1 MPKVRG
7 LSKAGAPVVTGIDPY
22 SHESTAEAVTRLTEL
37 VEAQARVIRDY
48 ETAAARSR
56 ETFERALAAA
66 RLGMWECDL
75 TTETLQWSGG
85 TYDMFGIERASPL
98 VRKQTLPRYSA
109 CSLQALEKIR
119 SESLAQRKG
128 FNLDADIVTER
139 GVQRWIRITAVV
151 DCAGNRPV
159 RLFGMKQDITEEKA
173 KWDRLR
179 YLAEVDELTGL
190 TNRSLFQSKLAEMCE
205 TAHPADPGGALLL
218 IDLDG
223 FKDVNDSLGH
233 ATGDECLSEVARR
246 LARACPD
253 GLTVA
258 RIGGDEFAVLLGPS
272 SDKPQVSAIAAH
284 IVKTMSRPV
293 ASRGQRFTIGASVG
307 IAWISSCA
315 PGEIFQ
321 RADAALYA
329 AKSAGKNTF
338 RWFDPRY
345 ASAKETRAG

>member
-1 MPKVRG
+1 MPKARG
-7 LSKAGAPVVTGIDPY
+7 LHRAGAPDVAGIDPY
-22 SHESTAEAVTRLTEL
+22 SHESTAEAVARLTEL

-48 ETAAARSR
+48 EATEARSR
-56 ETFERALAAA
+56 ETFERATAAA

-98 VRKQTLPRYSA
+98 VRKQTLPRYSVR
-109 CSLQALEKIR
+109 SLEALEKIR

-128 FNLDADIVTER
+128 FNLDADIVTAR
-139 GVQRWIRITAVV
+139 GIQRWIRITAVV

-173 KWDRLR
+173 RWDRLR

-205 TAHPADPGGALLL
+205 TADPGGALLL

-233 ATGDECLSEVARR
+233 AAGDECLSEVARR
-246 LARACPD
+246 LSRACPD

-258 RIGGDEFAVLLGPS
+258 RIGGDEFAVLLGPA
-272 SDKPQVSAIAAH
+272 SDKPHVSAIAAH

-293 ASRGQRFTIGASVG
+293 TSRCQRFTIGASVG
-307 IAWISSCA
+307 IAWIGGCA

-329 AKSAGKNTF
+329 AKSAGKNAF
-338 RWFDPRY
+338 RWFDSGHAR
-345 ASAKETRAG
+345 AKATRAC

>member
-1 MPKVRG
+1 MPKARG
-7 LSKAGAPVVTGIDPY
+7 SHQAGAPVVAGVDPY
-22 SHESTAEAVTRLTEL
+22 SHESTAEAVARLTEL

-48 ETAAARSR
+48 EAATARSC

-75 TTETLQWSGG
+75 TTETLQWSAG

-98 VRKQTLPRYSA
+98 VRNQTLPRYSA
-109 CSLQALEKIR
+109 RSLEALEKIR

-128 FNLDADIVTER
+128 FNLDAAIVTAR
-139 GVQRWIRITAVV
+139 GMHRWIRITAIV

-179 YLAEVDELTGL
+179 HLAEVDELTGL

-205 TAHPADPGGALLL
+205 TADPGGALLL

-233 ATGDECLSEVARR
+233 AAGDECLSEVARR
-246 LARACPD
+246 LSRACPD

-258 RIGGDEFAVLLGPS
+258 RIGGDEFAVLLGPP
-272 SDKPQVSAIAAH
+272 SDKSHVSAIAAH
-284 IVKTMSRPV
+284 IVKTMSRAV
-293 ASRGQRFTIGASVG
+293 ASRGQHFTIGASVG

-338 RWFDPRY
+338 RWFDPSQAR
-345 ASAKETRAG
+345 SKETRAG

>member
-7 LSKAGAPVVTGIDPY
+7 LQKAGAPGVADIDPY
-22 SHESTAEAVTRLTEL
+22 SHESTAEAVARLTEL

-48 ETAAARSR
+48 QAAAARSR
-56 ETFERALAAA
+56 DTFERASAAA

-75 TTETLQWSGG
+75 TTETLQWSAG
-85 TYDMFGIERASPL
+85 TYDMFDIERASPL
-98 VRKQTLPRYSA
+98 VRNQALPRYSA
-109 CSLQALEKIR
+109 HSLKTLEKIR
-119 SESLAQRKG
+119 SESLAQGKG
-128 FNLDADIVTER
+128 FNLDAELVTAR
-139 GVQRWIRITAVV
+139 GTQRWIRITALV
-151 DCAGNRPV
+151 DCAGKRPI

-173 KWDRLR
+173 KLDRLR

-190 TNRSLFQSKLAEMCE
+190 TNRSLFQSKLAQMCE
-205 TAHPADPGGALLL
+205 TSRPDRTGGALLL

-223 FKDVNDSLGH
+223 FKEVNDSLGH
-233 ATGDECLSEVARR
+233 AAGDECLSEVARR
-246 LARACPD
+246 LSRACPD

-258 RIGGDEFAVLLGPS
+258 RIGGDEFAVLLGPAP
-272 SDKPQVSAIAAH
+272 DKPQISAIAAY

-307 IAWISSCA
+307 IAWIDDCA

-338 RWFDPRY
+338 RWFDPRQ
-345 ASAKETRAG
+345 TRGTAAF